1 MAFALSPLPAIGGIA
16 LPALQ
21 SLMSGP
27 GRRGPA
33 GRAAGRRRQRSK
45 PHLDSRA
52 ADWNDDLLGPGRP
65 SSGPSGRSP
74 RRSACPRSR
83 CCSGFAAGSPWPP
96 ESPDSQ
102 GNQPERERPARAIW
116 RREVFRSVENGIE
129 AGGKPRIAGLCAT
142 NPRFLPLTVQF
153 CRPITGARSEP
164 AKPPGILAFAGLAK
178 WMPQFF
184 PLALRAGFF
193 TREETL

>member
-45 PHLDSRA
+45 PHLDSRV
-52 ADWNDDLLGPGRP
+52 ADWNDDLLWA
-65 SSGPSGRSP
+65 GPSFIGAIWPVAAAPDLPAIPLLFRF
-74 RRSACPRSR
+74 RRR
-83 CCSGFAAGSPWPP
+83 SPWPP

-102 GNQPERERPARAIW
+102 GNQPERERPGRAIW
-116 RREVFRSVENGIE
+116 RRGVFRSVENGIE

>member
-1 MAFALSPLPAIGGIA
+1 MAFALSPLQAIGGIA

-27 GRRGPA
+27 VGEDRQGELQGLVASAQSLTSILGPPI
-33 GRAAGRRRQRSK
+33 GTTIFF
-45 PHLDSRA
+45 
-52 ADWNDDLLGPGRP
+52 GPGRP

-74 RRSACPRSR
+74 RRPTCRRSR